1 VQEALSVASKIRGTD
16 AFNQLKKLEFLNMLY
31 QSTSHGE
38 YQPKTVLRYL
48 ALNLLEKTE
57 TEEDARKLYRFLN
70 TQLGELTSFE
80 TISKTKTV
88 FDIITEG
95 VG

>member
-1 VQEALSVASKIRGTD
+1 
-16 AFNQLKKLEFLNMLY
+16 
-31 QSTSHGE
+31 
-38 YQPKTVLRYL
+38 LRYL